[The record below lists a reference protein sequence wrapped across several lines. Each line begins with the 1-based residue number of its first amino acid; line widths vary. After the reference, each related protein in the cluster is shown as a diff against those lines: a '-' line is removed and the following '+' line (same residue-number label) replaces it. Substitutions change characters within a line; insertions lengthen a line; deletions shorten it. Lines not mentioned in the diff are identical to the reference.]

1 MEKLTLK
8 NAVALFE
15 AEFGG
20 LREKDD
26 GEFAWV
32 YEAQLEFVRR
42 LANLQDEREVKI
54 AVVATYIDDWNKKE
68 MTGEEF
74 AYKFF
79 KAFQPEI
86 RQLRKIARELTP
98 HTEEN

>member
-1 MEKLTLK
+1 MNMEKLNLK

-15 AEFGG
+15 AEYGG
-20 LREKDD
+20 LREKDN

-32 YEAQLEFVRR
+32 YEAQLEFVKR
-42 LANLQDEREVKI
+42 LANLQADREVKI
-54 AVVATYIDDWNKKE
+54 AVVATYVDDWNKKQ

-86 RQLRKIARELTP
+86 RELRKIARALEAIK
-98 HTEEN
+98 